1 MRATTCPYK
10 RARTCWNTRCTLG
23 SAPVAGGAEL
33 IEVRENGQKVAR
45 VDPSREPVFRRRR
58 AEIASESPL
67 VARLQRPHATWQWA
81 QLIAETTWQA
91 AQADAFFSPRITR
104 DAPDRLVGEITARD
118 LYRCFHNDWVARAH
132 IECGARR
139 DLLARLFAAQ
149 PALSAATAGL
159 VRVGS
164 RGTDARRRA

>member
-1 MRATTCPYK
+1 MSVQASENVLEY
-10 RARTCWNTRCTLG
+10 ALHLG

-149 PALSAATAGL
+149 PHARRHRGLVSSRLAAGRTRGAGL
-159 VRVGS
+159 S
-164 RGTDARRRA
+164 